1 MVCSIGNGRM
11 AVMAR
16 LLVAGSL
23 SQNIAGGTKNVHD
36 MHVFGLM
43 PMTDPLDLVCC
54 NACKKPVMASQ
65 YAAHA
70 EVCRLLNSAE
80 EMTLEL
86 DGGTGCRKPPRKERK
101 KGGEGVVD
109 MQRDGDQ
116 ATSVGERERSESIV
130 ADDSVASESHL
141 DGQPRV
147 PSCFSLDKKNV
158 SNLSIVN
165 SPWTDI
171 WLYKLGGHGL
181 KKFTFS
187 CILSQTLVWV
197 NLAFAKDQIGLLGLR
212 GFEAAAPTSFLLLKL
227 VALSRSGCE
236 TRKPPHHSNPLFEV
250 NKSKALVCLRGTLF
264 ALTNKITL
272 YSAQAWNYCYL
283 VECPSAFTCLKTIVG
298 LHSVVL
304 VLGIGLVKK
313 ELGRYDLETT
323 PFLPRNSA
331 SIDVASMMDGEGVIP
346 ENTDYSACA
355 MPPPTKR
362 YKFIS
367 TEHRLLSDDPETAS
381 GLEKVTS
388 TVDPFSYIPVPLAT
402 KVYYSQRNTHLRSAV
417 AYLHHAASSEGLQN
431 NMMSSGISQKSIMQ
445 LQASSQRG
453 SLDAQID
460 GLTKE
465 KSDPSV
471 HQPDQ
476 ILAQSSE
483 MCCVDKSGGCPPLTN
498 FSNQCP
504 VDNIQIPQAASIG
517 MLRSKYLPKP
527 YSFAGKPGGLLISST
542 VTSSMFLNQLLARHD
557 LSQSLGTMQQP
568 SGTVPVL

>member
-16 LLVAGSL
+16 LLVTGSL
-23 SQNIAGGTKNVHD
+23 SQNIAEEVSQQKFVTRYICRELHESDEPNLLDEED

-70 EVCRLLNSAE
+70 ELCRLLNSAE

-101 KGGEGVVD
+101 KLLTAYSN
-109 MQRDGDQ
+109 Q
-116 ATSVGERERSESIV
+116 ATSVGERERSEFIV

-147 PSCFSLDKKNV
+147 PSCFSLDKK
-158 SNLSIVN
+158 
-165 SPWTDI
+165 
-171 WLYKLGGHGL
+171 
-181 KKFTFS
+181 
-187 CILSQTLVWV
+187 
-197 NLAFAKDQIGLLGLR
+197 
-212 GFEAAAPTSFLLLKL
+212 
-227 VALSRSGCE
+227 
-236 TRKPPHHSNPLFEV
+236 
-250 NKSKALVCLRGTLF
+250 
-264 ALTNKITL
+264 
-272 YSAQAWNYCYL
+272 
-283 VECPSAFTCLKTIVG
+283 
-298 LHSVVL
+298 
-304 VLGIGLVKK
+304 
-313 ELGRYDLETT
+313 
-323 PFLPRNSA
+323 RNSA
-331 SIDVASMMDGEGVIP
+331 SVDVASMMDGEGVIP
-346 ENTDYSACA
+346 GNTDYSACV

-362 YKFIS
+362 YKFLS

-381 GLEKVTS
+381 GLAKVTS
-388 TVDPFSYIPVPLAT
+388 TVDPFTYIPVPLAT

-431 NMMSSGISQKSIMQ
+431 NMMSSGISQESIMQ
-445 LQASSQRG
+445 LQALSQRG
-453 SLDAQID
+453 SFDAQTD

-465 KSDPSV
+465 KRDPSV

-476 ILAQSSE
+476 ILSQSSE
-483 MCCVDKSGGCPPLTN
+483 TCVDKSGGCPPLTN

-504 VDNIQIPQAASIG
+504 VDNIQIPQTASIG

-542 VTSSMFLNQLLARHD
+542 VTSSMFLNQPLTRHD
-557 LSQSLGTMQQP
+557 LS
-568 SGTVPVL
+568 

>member
-1 MVCSIGNGRM
+1 MLLIEVYRYINCILGSMLCSIGNGRM

-23 SQNIAGGTKNVHD
+23 SQNIAELLHRLQFFVEEVSQQKFVTRYICRELHESDEPNLLGEED

-70 EVCRLLNSAE
+70 GFFLLVFFSEVCRLLNSAE

-101 KGGEGVVD
+101 KLLTAYSN
-109 MQRDGDQ
+109 Q

-147 PSCFSLDKKNV
+147 PSCFSLDKK
-158 SNLSIVN
+158 
-165 SPWTDI
+165 
-171 WLYKLGGHGL
+171 
-181 KKFTFS
+181 
-187 CILSQTLVWV
+187 
-197 NLAFAKDQIGLLGLR
+197 
-212 GFEAAAPTSFLLLKL
+212 
-227 VALSRSGCE
+227 
-236 TRKPPHHSNPLFEV
+236 
-250 NKSKALVCLRGTLF
+250 
-264 ALTNKITL
+264 
-272 YSAQAWNYCYL
+272 
-283 VECPSAFTCLKTIVG
+283 
-298 LHSVVL
+298 
-304 VLGIGLVKK
+304 
-313 ELGRYDLETT
+313 
-323 PFLPRNSA
+323 RNSA
-331 SIDVASMMDGEGVIP
+331 SVDVASMMDGEGVIP

-431 NMMSSGISQKSIMQ
+431 NMMSSGISQESIMQ
-445 LQASSQRG
+445 LQALSQRG
-453 SLDAQID
+453 SLDAQTD

-465 KSDPSV
+465 KVCVSTDLIRVRQRDPSV

-483 MCCVDKSGGCPPLTN
+483 MCVDKSGGCPPLTN

-504 VDNIQIPQAASIG
+504 VDNIQIPQTASNG

-527 YSFAGKPGGLLISST
+527 YSFAGKPG
-542 VTSSMFLNQLLARHD
+542 
-557 LSQSLGTMQQP
+557 QSLGTMQQP